1 MSYVW
6 ILAVDN
12 VIYLPSWKSI
22 TISNNRI
29 TQVLV
34 RAKLVAL
41 FDEVNYTA
49 QMYYTVI

>member
-1 MSYVW
+1 
-6 ILAVDN
+6 
-12 VIYLPSWKSI
+12 
-22 TISNNRI
+22 
-29 TQVLV
+29 V